1 MISTKAI
8 HEKIPDEHKE
18 NASQPLAGFTQVD
31 LGRGPELIAL
41 SHDETMCVL
50 AVILQ

>member
-1 MISTKAI
+1 MISTKDI
-8 HEKIPDEHKE
+8 NEQIPDEH
-18 NASQPLAGFTQVD
+18 NDDASQPLAGFTQVD
-31 LGRGPELIAL
+31 LGGGPELIAL